1 MPSAPGGLQSLGK
14 DSSSKI
20 SGTSTS
26 DKHDKR
32 SEKSLVLP
40 PEVSATLEAILESNA
55 DGHLDVSSSTVRKLA
70 VQSPFSAAN
79 GIDET
84 KGRPLK
90 FALTAQYGEP
100 SQQLTPFKSHSLCNI
115 SFLGAR
121 EQDLLML
128 QLSCVAPLQ
137 CHNLSRDLRA
147 RSERDSLCKQEQGI
161 THLLVRMHGIVS
173 QSSQNVS
180 RRHGPRCASGS

>member
-20 SGTSTS
+20 SGTGTS

-32 SEKSLVLP
+32 SEKPLVLP

-55 DGHLDVSSSTVRKLA
+55 DGHLEISSSTVRKLA

-79 GIDET
+79 GVVET

-90 FALTAQYGEP
+90 FALTAQYRKP
-100 SQQLTPFKSHSLCNI
+100 SHPFQVTNLLCVI
-115 SFLGAR
+115 SFARKEAYVTALLYRNLFRATNHLGTEGR
-121 EQDLLML
+121 NEKESL
-128 QLSCVAPLQ
+128 
-137 CHNLSRDLRA
+137 
-147 RSERDSLCKQEQGI
+147 LCKHEQVV
-161 THLLVRMHGIVS
+161 TNTC
-173 QSSQNVS
+173 Q
-180 RRHGPRCASGS
+180 CA

>member
-26 DKHDKR
+26 DKHDER
-32 SEKSLVLP
+32 SEKPLVLP

-55 DGHLDVSSSTVRKLA
+55 DGHLDISSSTVRKLA

-79 GIDET
+79 GVVET

-90 FALTAQYGEP
+90 FALTAQYRKP
-100 SQQLTPFKSHSLCNI
+100 SHPFQVTNLFV
-115 SFLGAR
+115 SFHFQEKR
-121 EQDLLML
+121 HMS
-128 QLSCVAPLQ
+128 QLSCIATSSEPQIIWGLKGAM
-137 CHNLSRDLRA
+137 RKRA
-147 RSERDSLCKQEQGI
+147 YCASMSK
-161 THLLVRMHGIVS
+161 
-173 QSSQNVS
+173 SSQTHVS
-180 RRHGPRCASGS
+180 AHEWDCLPEPKLDNTFSQHHGLMCA